1 MRKAGFGVG
10 ISKEK
15 LKQAMI
21 EILLQLPE
29 GTSNLKETVIYH
41 LGQYGQMTPVRELND
56 VWNQAKRKVAKSN
69 PEKFILD
76 GRNVLHWD
84 DGSVKVLDKKISSAN
99 FKKLNAL
106 SDSEGCSVNVMVSKL
121 IKAYEK
127 KRLDES
133 LNWTPRIWLQ
143 FFRSQILGAS

>member
-1 MRKAGFGVG
+1 MFNRKTYSQMRKAGFGVG

-41 LGQYGQMTPVRELND
+41 LGQYGQMTPARELND

-76 GRNVLHWD
+76 GRNAIHWN

-99 FKKLNAL
+99 FKKLNTL

-127 KRLDES
+127 KK
-133 LNWTPRIWLQ
+133 
-143 FFRSQILGAS
+143 A

>member
-1 MRKAGFGVG
+1 MRRAGFGLGIG

-15 LKQAMI
+15 LKQAMV

-41 LGQYGQMTPVRELND
+41 LGQYGQMTPIRELNE
-56 VWNQAKRKVAKSN
+56 VWSQAKRKVAKLN
-69 PEKFILD
+69 PEKFLLD
-76 GRNVLHWD
+76 GRNALHWN
-84 DGSVKVLDKKISSAN
+84 DGSIKVLDKKISPAN

-106 SDSEGCSVNVMVSKL
+106 ADFEGCSVNVMISKL

-127 KRLDES
+127 KKD
-133 LNWTPRIWLQ
+133 
-143 FFRSQILGAS
+143 

>member
-1 MRKAGFGVG
+1 MFNRKTYSQMRKAGFGVG

-76 GRNVLHWD
+76 GRKVLHWD

-99 FKKLNAL
+99 FKKLNTL
-106 SDSEGCSVNVMVSKL
+106 SDSEGCSVNVMVSRL

-127 KRLDES
+127 KK
-133 LNWTPRIWLQ
+133 
-143 FFRSQILGAS
+143 A